1 MAKVTKNSPYPEIL
15 PDEIPVSGGRLRGRF
30 SGNRFCRESSWRL
43 ENGDRTG
50 KTCRVG
56 RFRHGQAI
64 SAGRNWDLRFRG
76 WIRDGLEGEC
86 AAMDGRIAAENSGRE
101 VHGVC
106 GTFDSGDGS
115 GTVWRGSVWQW
126 EGRPDCG
133 GCCGTVRTGE
143 FLPGGLAAGETGKRA
158 VSRGICFHE
167 EAELSAATW
176 EEKRVLPPGRAARAA
191 SNFAPCGQRVGALH
205 SKRICLR
212 GINYYRSCFVVGNS
226 RSLSAR
232 SVCGAAADR
241 GGAGRGYVTVS
252 RGAEASCRP
261 CRTMPGNTRG
271 VPSGKGR
278 VAAKPNRRHR
288 KTMSGGRTS
297 PNRYCRAGLN
307 LNSRHGSTVSG
318 VFRKS
323 LMGAVGRGGFGV
335 GTRNDAF
342 GAWSALAYVC
352 RKIRFPAVGR
362 RAGSLRHRCGR
373 VALIA
378 CGSGGSLRR
387 EAAIR
392 QSGRAV
398 MLTVRSAAFAVWRQY
413 PAPPRG

>member
-15 PDEIPVSGGRLRGRF
+15 PDEIPVSGERLRDRF
-30 SGNRFCRESSWRL
+30 SGGRFCREGSWRL

-50 KTCRVG
+50 KTCRIG

-64 SAGRNWDLRFRG
+64 SAGRYMEFAGPSIPGTD
-76 WIRDGLEGEC
+76 
-86 AAMDGRIAAENSGRE
+86 SGRSGG
-101 VHGVC
+101 GVC
-106 GTFDSGDGS
+106 GN
-115 GTVWRGSVWQW
+115 
-126 EGRPDCG
+126 GRPDCG

-143 FLPGGLAAGETGKRA
+143 FLQGGLAAGETGKRA
-158 VSRGICFHE
+158 VSRGICLHE

-226 RSLSAR
+226 RPLSAR

-288 KTMSGGRTS
+288 KTMSGG
-297 PNRYCRAGLN
+297 PD
-307 LNSRHGSTVSG
+307 VSEP
-318 VFRKS
+318 V
-323 LMGAVGRGGFGV
+323 LPGR
-335 GTRNDAF
+335 
-342 GAWSALAYVC
+342 SE
-352 RKIRFPAVGR
+352 P
-362 RAGSLRHRCGR
+362 
-373 VALIA
+373 
-378 CGSGGSLRR
+378 
-387 EAAIR
+387 E
-392 QSGRAV
+392 
-398 MLTVRSAAFAVWRQY
+398 
-413 PAPPRG
+413 

>member
-1 MAKVTKNSPYPEIL
+1 MDSGR
-15 PDEIPVSGGRLRGRF
+15 SGG
-30 SGNRFCRESSWRL
+30 
-43 ENGDRTG
+43 
-50 KTCRVG
+50 
-56 RFRHGQAI
+56 
-64 SAGRNWDLRFRG
+64 
-76 WIRDGLEGEC
+76 
-86 AAMDGRIAAENSGRE
+86 
-101 VHGVC
+101 GVC
-106 GTFDSGDGS
+106 GN
-115 GTVWRGSVWQW
+115 
-126 EGRPDCG
+126 GRPDCG

-158 VSRGICFHE
+158 VSRGICLHE

-212 GINYYRSCFVVGNS
+212 GINHYRSCFVVGNS
-226 RSLSAR
+226 RPLSAR
-232 SVCGAAADR
+232 SVCGAAVDR

-261 CRTMPGNTRG
+261 CRTMPGNTRE

-297 PNRYCRAGLN
+297 PNRYCRAGPN
-307 LNSRHGSTVSG
+307 PNSRHGSTVSG
-318 VFRKS
+318 VLRKS

-335 GTRNDAF
+335 GTRSDAF

-362 RAGSLRHRCGR
+362 RAGSLRHRCGS

-392 QSGRAV
+392 QSGRV
-398 MLTVRSAAFAVWRQY
+398 VILTVRSAAFAVWRQPPSGNCDAKRRSSRY
-413 PAPPRG
+413 VDRPKRCFCRVAAASAGKLRCDKAVEPLCRPSEALLLPCDGSLRREAAIRQSGRAVMPTVRSAAFAVWRQHLAAPPRG